1 MFTPLSDYIMNSFSL
16 EKSVLE
22 DAEIQTVKVPKLRKE
37 DWNDIYDVYHKRL
50 IYYVREQLLD
60 QKDAQRMVNFL
71 AKKSGKCPVSIRM
84 ILEKENPEIS
94 IESVEKENR
103 IYLFFGCL
111 GCIVIAVVI
120 GWVIWFCIMH
130 FTAFINIIVL
140 LFLLFL
146 GVCFWKAFFR

>member
-1 MFTPLSDYIMNSFSL
+1 FSL

-37 DWNDIYDVYHKRL
+37 DWNDIYDVYHKWL

-60 QKDAQRMVNFL
+60 QKEAQRMVNFL
-71 AKKSGKCPVSIRM
+71 AKKSGKRPVSIRM
-84 ILEKENPEIS
+84 TLKKENPEGS
-94 IESVEKENR
+94 SFDEKLVEYSNV
-103 IYLFFGCL
+103 IGFLAF
-111 GCIVIAVVI
+111 IVIVAVVI
-120 GWVIWFCIMH
+120 GVIWFCIAH